1 MIEEK
6 QFGQM
11 KYLLSYPENFDP
23 QKKHPLVIF
32 LHGAGTRSA
41 ETDIL
46 RRNTVFVQ
54 LQKEQSRGYVLL
66 APLCSVNN
74 WNEVMQTLLELVDTV
89 RRSDFIDITRV
100 HLTGNSMGG
109 YGTWELAS
117 ERPDWFASIMPGCGG
132 GIGWMADMLKD
143 VPVRTF
149 HGLLDTV
156 VDPIESL
163 QMAKAVNCAG
173 GHCELILYPDLAHN
187 CWDRMFADPANL
199 DWLLQFTTLRDK
211 SQVEKLSGEAFG

>member
-6 QFGQM
+6 QFAQM
-11 KYLLSYPENFDP
+11 KYLLSYPEGFDP
-23 QKKHPLVIF
+23 QKKYPLVVL
-32 LHGAGTRSA
+32 LHGAGTRSK
-41 ETDIL
+41 ETTIL
-46 RRNTVFVQ
+46 RGNSVFVQ
-54 LQKEQSRGYVLL
+54 LKKEQTRGYVLL

-74 WNEVMQTLLELVDTV
+74 WNEVMQTLIQLVDTV
-89 RRSDFIDITRV
+89 RNSAFIDITRV

-132 GIGWMADMLKD
+132 GIGWMAEMLKD

-163 QMAKAVNCAG
+163 QMAKAVNRSG

-187 CWDRMFADPANL
+187 CWDRAYADPANL
-199 DWLLQFTTLRDK
+199 DWLLQFTTCRDRSHK
-211 SQVEKLSGEAFG
+211 EKLSGEAFG